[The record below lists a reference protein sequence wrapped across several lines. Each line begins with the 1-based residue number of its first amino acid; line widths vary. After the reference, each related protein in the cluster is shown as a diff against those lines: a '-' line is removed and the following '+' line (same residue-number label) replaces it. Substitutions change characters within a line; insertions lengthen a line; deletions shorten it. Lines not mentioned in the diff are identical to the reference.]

1 MANGKSLYLA
11 NATINYQYGNV
22 SYTPPATVYVALF
35 TVAPTPAAGSGTE
48 VTGNNYSRKAV
59 TNNTTNFPSVS
70 NGIKTNG
77 VAITFDQCTPSSWGT
92 VVAWA
97 TFDNSSGGNML
108 HFGDLTPTKTV
119 AASDVMNFPAGT
131 LTIIEG

>member
-11 NATINYQYGNV
+11 NAVINEVYGAAAY
-22 SYTPPATVYVALF
+22 SAPATIYVALF
-35 TVAPTPAAGSGTE
+35 TVAPTPAASSGTE
-48 VTGNNYSRKAV
+48 VTGNNYSRVTV

-70 NGIKTNG
+70 NAVKTNG
-77 VAITFDQCTPSSWGT
+77 IAITFAQCTPSSWGT

-97 TFDNSSGGNML
+97 TFDNSTGGNML
-108 HFGDLTPTKTV
+108 HFGDLTPNKTV

-131 LTIIEG
+131 LTITEG